1 VLVRVGRDSWDELHA
16 RYLLI
21 CNENATKFHENHDE
35 SLSEALLKAKLIVG
49 HQHRVYFLI
58 QPLHDQ
64 KER

>member
-1 VLVRVGRDSWDELHA
+1 MLVRVGRDNWDELHA
-16 RYLLI
+16 HYLLI
-21 CNENATKFHENHDE
+21 CNENATKLYENRYE
-35 SLSEALLKAKLIVG
+35 SPSEVLLEAKLNVG